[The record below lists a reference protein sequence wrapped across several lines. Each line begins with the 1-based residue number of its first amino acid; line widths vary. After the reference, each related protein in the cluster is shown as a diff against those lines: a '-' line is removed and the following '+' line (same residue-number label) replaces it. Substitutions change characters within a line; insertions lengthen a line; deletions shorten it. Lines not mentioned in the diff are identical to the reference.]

1 MQNKHKLKFG
11 NINTTTCKTDEKLT
25 QNILAVKNLGQEM
38 CVFSETHRVTSGIE
52 VLENWPVESGLN
64 GWKYIGTGNE
74 KRAQSGVG
82 VVLSPEFKVIE
93 IEVVLKSRIL
103 YVRLMY
109 PGVKIQ
115 LWACY
120 APTNT
125 KADTSKD
132 DFFSEITEIGY

>member
-1 MQNKHKLKFG
+1 MGCQSTDNRGYSLGIDENQFIKIKNTRSRLMQNKHKLKFG

-93 IEVVLKSRIL
+93 
-103 YVRLMY
+103 
-109 PGVKIQ
+109 
-115 LWACY
+115 
-120 APTNT
+120 N
-125 KADTSKD
+125 
-132 DFFSEITEIGY
+132 FFI